1 MFLTIYM
8 CVRESEKECVCVCEE
23 ERVKASERD
32 SREGQKKTIYV
43 LRQITVRYR
52 DNSIHFQHY
61 RRGKGNTDEKEEERD
76 KKKETVRTQSCFCV
90 NEMEVSSDSR
100 CR

>member
-43 LRQITVRYR
+43 LRRVTVRYR

-76 KKKETVRTQSCFCV
+76 KKKRNRTYTVLFLC
-90 NEMEVSSDSR
+90 
-100 CR
+100 